1 MGGEVSPCNVV
12 SDWWKH
18 KGGFFTKALGKGAMG
33 SRHSAAQTLDRGGAM
48 QSPRSDP
55 MTLALKTTSN
65 ASRHSGGSGRPFPEH
80 KDLSQYICVFSGN
93 CSVLIKLS

>member
-1 MGGEVSPCNVV
+1 MGGGRLVQVKSFLIGGNTREVS
-12 SDWWKH
+12 SLKH
-18 KGGFFTKALGKGAMG
+18 LGKG
-33 SRHSAAQTLDRGGAM
+33 RRAAQTLYRESAM

-65 ASRHSGGSGRPFPEH
+65 SFQHSGGSGRPFPEH
-80 KDLSQYICVFSGN
+80 KGLSQYICVFSVN